1 MSVILKPIVTE
12 KVTSLGELSNRYG
25 FFVDTKA
32 NKIQIK
38 EAVESMY
45 DVNVINI
52 NTMNVRPNRSVK
64 YTKSGILSSKTNA
77 MKKAIVQLK
86 EGETIDFFNNN

>member
-12 KVTSLGELSNRYG
+12 KVTRQGELSNRYG
-25 FFVDTKA
+25 FYVDTNA
-32 NKIQIK
+32 NKLQIK
-38 EAVESMY
+38 AAVEAMY
-45 DVNVINI
+45 EVSVVDV

-77 MKKAIVQLK
+77 MKKAIVQIK